1 MATGPDLSADER
13 LTVMG
18 LLAETFTGLA
28 GRSADRLAEHGLSVV
43 EFEVLLRL
51 SRSPER
57 RLRMSDLSAQTSLTT
72 SGTTRVVDRL
82 SAAGLV
88 CRVACPDD
96 RRSTYAVLTDPG
108 QDRLAAALPSHL
120 DLIQR
125 WLVGPLA
132 PDQLEALVA
141 ALRVVRDAVRPGA
154 TAGAGGAGAGARG
167 RRSAATAT

>member
-13 LTVMG
+13 LTVLG
-18 LLAETFTGLA
+18 LLAETFLGLA
-28 GRSADRLAEHGLSVV
+28 GRAADQLAEHGMSGV

-82 SAAGLV
+82 CAADLV
-88 CRVACPDD
+88 CRLACPDD
-96 RRSTYAVLTDPG
+96 RRSTYAVLTDLG
-108 QDRLAAALPSHL
+108 QDRLTAALPGHL

-125 WLVGPLA
+125 WLVGPLT
-132 PDQLEALVA
+132 PHQLEGLVA
-141 ALRVVRDAVRPGA
+141 ALRVVRDGVRPGA
-154 TAGAGGAGAGARG
+154 TAGARGTGAGAPD
-167 RRSAATAT
+167 RRSEATAT